1 MLTWIVRNTITCT
14 IVRNNK
20 GRKSINAAGIR
31 SKKQLQTFSFCFSP
45 MLSLNSHTLALSAS
59 KRKARVLCKIDILL
73 LYISAGSGTN
83 GQQTKTVWGELE
95 KIPTRLMEKLRHSHS
110 GRPTSGFFFPCYDT
124 LLKKVNSTA
133 CSTAENWSWQTE
145 TPIKNALFS
154 ICILQCEGSF
164 LQTFRAVL
172 HVFYQPFPSLKHPS
186 PSL

>member
-45 MLSLNSHTLALSAS
+45 MLSLNSHTLALLAS

-124 LLKKVNSTA
+124 LLKKVNNHRQHGWKLKLANRDS
-133 CSTAENWSWQTE
+133 NQ
-145 TPIKNALFS
+145 KR
-154 ICILQCEGSF
+154 SF
-164 LQTFRAVL
+164 LHL
-172 HVFYQPFPSLKHPS
+172 HTSMWGKFSTNI
-186 PSL
+186 